1 MSGIVT
7 DVERLTRHSTPGSG
21 RVGSFLW
28 RALLPV
34 AALVIVCSCILVPL
48 ARPAAAATL
57 TSAKAQAAQL
67 EQEITSTGQQIT
79 ALDQSF
85 DAAEQQKAAVDG
97 KILITE
103 SEIVHDRRKVSTD
116 RRVLRKA
123 AVDAYISGGTS
134 PSSSLFSGSQTSTID
149 ARFYDNVAEG
159 DLGQDVAGLQSAQDQ
174 LDAEETSLHQ
184 QEAAAAAAEA
194 SAHAA
199 VQQAQVLE
207 AQQTQAL
214 NQVKG
219 QIATLIAQQEKAAQ
233 AAATAAAQAQ
243 IEKAQ
248 AAAAAAAAAAPAVA
262 APTASNLVT
271 VSDPPPPA
279 AAGGSGSAAV
289 AAAESQLGVPYRWAA
304 ETPRPTSPNP
314 GFDCSGLTAWA
325 WGRAGV
331 PLPHYSGAQMADS
344 TPVPLSDLQPG
355 DLLFYGPTGS
365 EHVAMY
371 VGTGEQIE
379 APYTGA
385 SVWITALRTNTGTF
399 VGAGRP

>member
-1 MSGIVT
+1 MWGIVT
-7 DVERLTRHSTPGSG
+7 DVERLTRLSTPGSG
-21 RVGSFLW
+21 RVGRFLW

-34 AALVIVCSCILVPL
+34 AVLVIACSWVSVPL
-48 ARPAAAATL
+48 ARPASAETL
-57 TSAKAQAAQL
+57 TSAKAQAAQI
-67 EQEITSTGQQIT
+67 EQQIASTGQQIT
-79 ALDQSF
+79 SLSQKF
-85 DAAEQQKAAVDG
+85 DAAQQEKAALDD
-97 KILITE
+97 KILVTE
-103 SEIVHDRRKVSTD
+103 GQVIHDRRKVAAD
-116 RRVLRKA
+116 RQALRKA
-123 AVDAYISGGTS
+123 AIDAYITGGS
-134 PSSSLFSGSQTSTID
+134 APANSLFSGSQTSTID

-174 LDAEETSLHQ
+174 LDAQEGSLRQ
-184 QEAAAAAAEA
+184 QELQVTQAEA

-199 VQQAQVLE
+199 AQQAQLLE
-207 AQQTQAL
+207 AQE
-214 NQVKG
+214 NQELSLVKG
-219 QIATLIAQQEKAAQ
+219 QIATLIAQQQKAAAAAAQ
-233 AAATAAAQAQ
+233 AAAQA
-243 IEKAQ
+243 ELAKAQ
-248 AAAAAAAAAAPAVA
+248 AAAAAQAAANPSPSTV
-262 APTASNLVT
+262 VT

-279 AAGGSGSAAV
+279 AAGGAGQAAV
-289 AAAESQLGVPYRWAA
+289 AAAESQIGVPYRWAA
-304 ETPRPTSPNP
+304 ETPRPTSPDP

-325 WGRAGV
+325 WGKAGV

-365 EHVAMY
+365 QHVAMY